1 MRRRYSTLP
10 QRINVAISWC
20 PLTFGRDRF
29 LLGRMD
35 LLMGRSLHG
44 RSLVGFLSAK
54 KFFYTTTVCRNENL
68 LLNTLTPSHNAIRD
82 TIVNSKL
89 SLLEKQLKI
98 EKIVREY

>member
-10 QRINVAISWC
+10 QRINVAIYWC

-35 LLMGRSLHG
+35 LLILHG

-82 TIVNSKL
+82 TITNSKL
-89 SLLEKQLKI
+89 SLLEKP
-98 EKIVREY
+98 